1 MFAMMEGSSPPPP
14 CGATLRFLDN
24 ENNEISPETKALNVS
39 NYVTSVDLPLPGD
52 TEFESESVDPSNF
65 RLEVEDEEAEGD
77 SVTVSL
83 KVGDRD
89 AIEYTLDKKS
99 GNKFRGKFLRLVTD
113 DDDDA
118 VQGTQTVLCRLGET
132 VVLTYH
138 RAGEEEC
145 EDQLTIGI
153 GRPTDEDDNGADQLK
168 HDIRELKVHVVVFS
182 TPGTTQLNGAIDA
195 AADKI
200 KVDDVANAHSSGVI
214 KIEDE
219 VIEYTG
225 IDTDTKDFT
234 GCTRGVEGTAAAA
247 HADDTDVLYSTT
259 TPVLTRA
266 QVATRLEATDQRFAQ
281 ATIRLARDEQGNVPL
296 DMGGE
301 GDPGKPLPSAMLDDF
316 TRSPNPHTL
325 ATLTDEEKAIVGY
338 SDGDDD
344 SIDAFI
350 VRRITKQ
357 EDGTEVGGNAFI
369 KAQNQTG
376 DAAYQNFVIIR
387 AANHRFT
394 LAHECMHVLLDAGH
408 PRAMPDD
415 PDTSLFYAVA
425 PSSGVGGTKRIGP
438 YPNDG
443 PGSNATN
450 DTHEIR
456 ETVESLPQ

>member
-1 MFAMMEGSSPPPP
+1 
-14 CGATLRFLDN
+14 
-24 ENNEISPETKALNVS
+24 
-39 NYVTSVDLPLPGD
+39 
-52 TEFESESVDPSNF
+52 
-65 RLEVEDEEAEGD
+65 
-77 SVTVSL
+77 
-83 KVGDRD
+83 
-89 AIEYTLDKKS
+89 
-99 GNKFRGKFLRLVTD
+99 
-113 DDDDA
+113 
-118 VQGTQTVLCRLGET
+118 
-132 VVLTYH
+132 
-138 RAGEEEC
+138 
-145 EDQLTIGI
+145 
-153 GRPTDEDDNGADQLK
+153 
-168 HDIRELKVHVVVFS
+168 
-182 TPGTTQLNGAIDA
+182 
-195 AADKI
+195 
-200 KVDDVANAHSSGVI
+200 
-214 KIEDE
+214 
-219 VIEYTG
+219 
-225 IDTDTKDFT
+225 
-234 GCTRGVEGTAAAA
+234 
-247 HADDTDVLYSTT
+247 
-259 TPVLTRA
+259 
-266 QVATRLEATDQRFAQ
+266 
-281 ATIRLARDEQGNVPL
+281 
-296 DMGGE
+296 
-301 GDPGKPLPSAMLDDF
+301 
-316 TRSPNPHTL
+316 
-325 ATLTDEEKAIVGY
+325 LTDEEKAIVGY